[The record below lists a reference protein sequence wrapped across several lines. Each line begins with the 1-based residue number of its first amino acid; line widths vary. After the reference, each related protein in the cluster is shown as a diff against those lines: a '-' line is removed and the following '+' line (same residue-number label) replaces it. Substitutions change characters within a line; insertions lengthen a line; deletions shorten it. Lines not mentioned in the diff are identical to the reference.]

1 MTYCFL
7 IIIFMIIS
15 IFLIFTKSSRVIY
28 LKTLLL
34 PALSAAFILLL
45 IIFSRTAVESAEKGL
60 KLWLNIVFPS
70 LFPFFVASE
79 VLNKTGFIKAAG
91 IFLEP
96 VMRPLFNVP
105 GCGSFAL
112 AMGLT
117 SGYPVGAKLTTSMR
131 EQELLTKAEAERLL
145 SFTNNSGPL
154 FIVGAVAVGMFKMPN
169 LGVFILLCHMFAS
182 LTVGMLFRFYARKEY
197 GEKKHTGNK
206 LAERFKKELRSNMFH
221 NNRNVGEMLGE
232 SVKNSINT
240 MLSIGGFIILFSVII
255 NILLEIGFIS
265 SFSEALSFLLEPIGI
280 NKEIIVS
287 LTSGFFEIT
296 TGINMASQATS
307 TTFCHQLSAVSFI
320 LGWAGLSVHSQV
332 YSIICKSDISIKP
345 YLFGKLLQGTIAA
358 IYTVTFIKL
367 SSIFNFSSLTVF
379 NPLVVKTE
387 MHWNDYLLNSIKSL
401 SIMFLVLLLLSAIS
415 IMTRNLK
422 KVS

>member
-1 MTYCFL
+1 MIYYFL
-7 IIIFMIIS
+7 IIILLLTT
-15 IFLIFTKSSRVIY
+15 IFFIFTKSSRVIY
-28 LKTLLL
+28 LKALLL
-34 PALSAAFILLL
+34 PIASAAFILLL
-45 IIFSRTAVESAEKGL
+45 IIFSHTAVESAEKGL

-154 FIVGAVAVGMFKMPN
+154 FIIGAVAVGMFKMPN
-169 LGVFILLCHMFAS
+169 LGIFLLLCHMFAS
-182 LTVGMLFRFYARKEY
+182 LTVGVLFRFYARKEY
-197 GEKKHTGNK
+197 CEKKHTGNK
-206 LAERFKKELRSNMFH
+206 LTERFKKELRSNMLH
-221 NNRNVGEMLGE
+221 KNQNIGEMLGE
-232 SVKNSINT
+232 SIKNSINT

-265 SFSEALSFLLEPIGI
+265 SFSETLSFLLGPIGI
-280 NKEIIVS
+280 NKDIIVS

-296 TGINMASQATS
+296 TGINMASQAISTS
-307 TTFCHQLSAVSFI
+307 FVCQLAAVSFI

-332 YSIICKSDISIKP
+332 YSIICRSDISIKP

-358 IYTVTFIKL
+358 IYTVIFLKL
-367 SSIFNFSSLTVF
+367 SSIFNINSLTVF

-387 MHWNDYLLNSIKSL
+387 MHWNDYLLISLKSL
-401 SIMFLVLLLLSAIS
+401 AITFLALLLLSVIS
-415 IMTRNLK
+415 IITRNLK